1 MRPFS
6 QEFGNMRRLKPI
18 HDLISIPALDVED
31 VVGLDVTTTSA
42 RIVEWYFASLTEN
55 FSLLLPISQTL
66 VDEAQYCL
74 TVRYGTGYEVVR
86 YKVWGD
92 IGEVL
97 DYPVYNGET
106 ILADNV
112 VFEAWTI
119 NATEENIVAAA
130 FTLTMGQTT
139 PQTDVTGNTY
149 TTYEP
154 SETVLG

>member
-6 QEFGNMRRLKPI
+6 QEFGKLKRLKPI
-18 HDLISIPALDVED
+18 HDLISIPALEVEN
-31 VVGLDVTTTSA
+31 VEGLDTTTTSA
-42 RIVEWYFASLTEN
+42 RIAEWYFASLTEN

-66 VDEAQYCL
+66 IDAAQYCL
-74 TVRYGTGYEVVR
+74 TVRYGVGYEVVR

-97 DYPVYNGET
+97 DYPIYAGQT

-119 NATEENIVAAA
+119 NETETDIDAIG
-130 FTLTMGQTT
+130 FTLLMGQTT
-139 PQTDVTGNTY
+139 PQTDVAGNAF

-154 SETVLG
+154 SQTVLA

>member
-1 MRPFS
+1 MRLFS
-6 QEFGNMRRLKPI
+6 QEFGKMKRLKPI
-18 HDLISIPALDVED
+18 HDLISIPSLTVNN
-31 VVGLDVTTTSA
+31 VVGLNTTTTSA
-42 RIVEWYFASLTEN
+42 RIVEWYFTSLTEN

-66 VDEAQYCL
+66 IDEAQYCL
-74 TVRYGTGYEVVR
+74 TVRYGTGYDLVR

-97 DYPVYNGET
+97 DYPVYAGQT

-119 NATEENIVAAA
+119 NAATENIAAIA
-130 FTLTMGQTT
+130 FTITMGQTT

-149 TTYEP
+149 TTYSP
-154 SETVLG
+154 SSTVLG